1 MSLSPLSRFAAPL
14 AIVAGALVIVTRLV
28 TMLTVPA
35 EIEPL
40 KAYVLTTTHAVNSIL
55 SIVAFALLAVALV
68 AVYEL
73 EAREADVLGAIG
85 VAAAIVGTV
94 FMAGDWWY
102 EAFAVPRLAEVAP
115 DAMDTFV
122 GGRLLAGGLL
132 SFVLFGIGWLLLV
145 SPACALASFPGQS
158 SIAIVIGR
166 LLLGVPIGLAFLSV
180 RGHPRHRL
188 RRAGRLVKAGVVE
201 RRQGRR
207 GRSASYDRPQDVR
220 RGPGPGL
227 RPEGRRACSG
237 SSGRPCRGRR
247 SPSSAPHRQSDRSP
261 RSCRQLP
268 RRPEVVERKETDVDE
283 RRPAPIHSI
292 RGRR

>member
-1 MSLSPLSRFAAPL
+1 MSLSPLSRFAVSL
-14 AIVAGALVIVTRLV
+14 TIVAGALVIVTRLV

-40 KAYVLTTTHAVNSIL
+40 TAYVLTTTHAVNSIL

-115 DAMDTFV
+115 EAIESFV

-132 SFVLFGIGWLLLV
+132 SFVLFGIGWLSSA
-145 SPACALASFPGQS
+145 SPASRPRLSRVSLHRDRDRRHP
-158 SIAIVIGR
+158 VGR
-166 LLLGVPIGLAFLSV
+166 AHRSRLPER

-207 GRSASYDRPQDVR
+207 GSCVTTGQDVR

-227 RPEGRRACSG
+227 R
-237 SSGRPCRGRR
+237 RG
-247 SPSSAPHRQSDRSP
+247 
-261 RSCRQLP
+261 
-268 RRPEVVERKETDVDE
+268 
-283 RRPAPIHSI
+283 
-292 RGRR
+292 